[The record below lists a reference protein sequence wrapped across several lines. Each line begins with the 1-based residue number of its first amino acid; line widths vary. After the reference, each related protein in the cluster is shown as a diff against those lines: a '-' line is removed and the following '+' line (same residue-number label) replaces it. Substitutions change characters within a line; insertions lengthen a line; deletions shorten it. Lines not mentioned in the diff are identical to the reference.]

1 MQEHTVKNTARVNF
15 VMAGACGLL
24 LAAGGAA
31 PTPAWAGSSGDGVSN
46 SNTVARFDARFH
58 CGPRAR
64 FCVNGPVLSG
74 NPGRAQNVYVGGSN
88 SNSGSPKNNNG
99 NTNEDSGGT
108 TGAAKKSSNN
118 MQHVGH
124 HGSQKL

>member
-1 MQEHTVKNTARVNF
+1 MKNMARVNF

-31 PTPAWAGSSGDGVSN
+31 PTLAWAESSGGDGISN
-46 SNTVARFDARFH
+46 SDTVARFDARTH
-58 CGPRAR
+58 CGHRTR

-74 NPGRAQNVYVGGSN
+74 NPRQSQNVHVSGSN
-88 SNSGSPKNNNG
+88 SNSGSPKTSQG
-99 NTNEDSGGT
+99 NTNDDSGGT

-118 MQHVGH
+118 QQAI
-124 HGSQKL
+124 GSYGTQKL

>member
-1 MQEHTVKNTARVNF
+1 MKNMARVNF

-31 PTPAWAGSSGDGVSN
+31 PTLAWAGSGDGVSN

-58 CGPRAR
+58 CGHRTR
-64 FCVNGPVLSG
+64 LCINGPVLSG
-74 NPGRAQNVYVGGSN
+74 NPGRSQNVYVSGSN
-88 SNSGSPKNNNG
+88 SNSGSPKTSQG
-99 NTNEDSGGT
+99 NTNDDSGGT

-124 HGSQKL
+124 HGTQKL